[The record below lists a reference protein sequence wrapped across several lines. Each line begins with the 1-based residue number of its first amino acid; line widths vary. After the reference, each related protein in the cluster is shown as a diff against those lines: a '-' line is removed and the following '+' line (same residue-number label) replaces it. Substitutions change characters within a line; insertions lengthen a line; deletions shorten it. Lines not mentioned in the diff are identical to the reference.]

1 MLEEAQHKIKKI
13 EKTLEEMNVKTREI
27 DQINEVAKE
36 KMKKYSKT

>member
-1 MLEEAQHKIKKI
+1 MLEEAQYKIKKI